1 MMKQD
6 DSINIGMG
14 GVGLWRRYVRLRST
28 IFAQRHGTINHF
40 FSAPKK
46 RLQQRNHDEQSA
58 SISVVLVGSSLLR
71 FFLFASSS
79 LASSW
84 ISSLAASLASS
95 FTSTGPGNQ

>member
-14 GVGLWRRYVRLRST
+14 GVGLWRRYVRLRPI
-28 IFAQRHGTINHF
+28 IFAQRHGTINDF
-40 FSAPKK
+40 CFRAK

-71 FFLFASSS
+71 FFLFASS
-79 LASSW
+79 LA
-84 ISSLAASLASS
+84 SSLAASLASS
-95 FTSTGPGNQ
+95 FTPTGPGNQ